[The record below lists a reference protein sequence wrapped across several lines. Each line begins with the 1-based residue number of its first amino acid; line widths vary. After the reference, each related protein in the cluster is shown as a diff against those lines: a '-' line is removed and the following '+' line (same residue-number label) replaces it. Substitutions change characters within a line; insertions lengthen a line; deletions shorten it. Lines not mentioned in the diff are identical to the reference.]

1 MDCEDCDKNNVVR
14 SYCYFSRRKEY
25 FKEIT
30 GQELTFESFAVF
42 ATELQLAWR
51 IPVCPLVPRT
61 ELVMYWKCLE
71 PLLLIALHNRLCAE
85 QVVSN
90 FYIDWNI

>member
-14 SYCYFSRRKEY
+14 SYCYWSRRKEY

-30 GQELTFESFAVF
+30 GQELTFKSFAVF
-42 ATELQLAWR
+42 AVELQLVWR
-51 IPVCPLVPRT
+51 IPVCKYVPRT

-71 PLLLIALHNRLCAE
+71 PHLLIAFHNQLCGG
-85 QVVSN
+85 QSTLN
-90 FYIDWNI
+90 FYIDWNN